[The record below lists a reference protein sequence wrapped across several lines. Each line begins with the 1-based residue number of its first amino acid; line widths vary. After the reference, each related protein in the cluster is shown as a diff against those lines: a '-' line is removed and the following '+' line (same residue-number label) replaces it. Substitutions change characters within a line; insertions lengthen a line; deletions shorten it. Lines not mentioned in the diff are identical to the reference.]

1 MDVVVDG
8 TKYATIRIPG
18 STDPSNATII
28 FYNGAASNNYAY
40 GMKTGESYND
50 LLWAEAVDIDILLPR
65 QPVGGAQ
72 LLLTHTSSGSGSS
85 DIAIDNLVVEGGT
98 CGTGLACI
106 CTGETPHA
114 EAGDIRNT
122 DKGVISMVETV
133 SAAAPGYADNI
144 ELTCAHCL
152 VQSTIGAVYPRWGNS
167 TCPAGHL
174 MYSGYMVGTL
184 SSTGGGGSQYLC
196 LTANMGLAEYRV
208 TAQGTSDVYKVEY
221 MHAADG
227 PLSSLSALDKHDA
240 VCALCQAPDRQ
251 WSLMVPGRND
261 CPSGF
266 VVDYSGH
273 LMAETYNA
281 AGPTQHVCVDDET
294 EGIVDSET
302 DSPSAGLYSVETG
315 DGFGAAGGYIDNK
328 EATCAQCSSD
338 GGPAYVRWGRSSCP
352 EAAKLV
358 YAGLAAGSHYTGHT
372 GGGYNFLCMHSDAL
386 YSSEGNTDEE
396 RTGARLYRTEYGT
409 FIKGLWTLWY
419 LQDED
424 VPCAVCQSSGSVATL
439 MQPGNTECPS
449 GWSTEYTGYIMAS
462 DLIYHRGEYV
472 CVDSDAEAVA
482 TSDSTAN
489 TYKAQ
494 MLPVEFRQDLNTG
507 AWIDEYSD
515 FGKLS
520 TPGLIILERVV

>member
-1 MDVVVDG
+1 
-8 TKYATIRIPG
+8 
-18 STDPSNATII
+18 
-28 FYNGAASNNYAY
+28 
-40 GMKTGESYND
+40 
-50 LLWAEAVDIDILLPR
+50 
-65 QPVGGAQ
+65 
-72 LLLTHTSSGSGSS
+72 
-85 DIAIDNLVVEGGT
+85 
-98 CGTGLACI
+98 
-106 CTGETPHA
+106 
-114 EAGDIRNT
+114 
-122 DKGVISMVETV
+122 
-133 SAAAPGYADNI
+133 
-144 ELTCAHCL
+144 
-152 VQSTIGAVYPRWGNS
+152 
-167 TCPAGHL
+167 
-174 MYSGYMVGTL
+174 
-184 SSTGGGGSQYLC
+184 
-196 LTANMGLAEYRV
+196 MGLAEYRV

-372 GGGYNFLCMHSDAL
+372 GGGYNFLCMHSEAAYAYPIASATCEGPESVTDATCTNAN
-386 YSSEGNTDEE
+386 GDEQ
-396 RTGARLYRTEYGT
+396 TCVQAVSNDQSFCSNY
-409 FIKGLWTLWY
+409 F
-419 LQDED
+419 DED
-424 VPCAVCQSSGSVATL
+424 QHLSGQIKS
-439 MQPGNTECPS
+439 
-449 GWSTEYTGYIMAS
+449 
-462 DLIYHRGEYV
+462 
-472 CVDSDAEAVA
+472 
-482 TSDSTAN
+482 
-489 TYKAQ
+489 
-494 MLPVEFRQDLNTG
+494 
-507 AWIDEYSD
+507 
-515 FGKLS
+515 
-520 TPGLIILERVV
+520 